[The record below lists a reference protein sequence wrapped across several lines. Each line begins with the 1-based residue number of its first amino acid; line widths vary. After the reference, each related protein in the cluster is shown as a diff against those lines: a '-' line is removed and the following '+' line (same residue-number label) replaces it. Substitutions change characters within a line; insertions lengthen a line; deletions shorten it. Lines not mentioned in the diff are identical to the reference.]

1 MSAILFFPKD
11 IVVSVT
17 VYQHP
22 SLYIKLVLLKSVCAF
37 TTACSRMKTI
47 QCMNICLSE
56 RKLFYLD
63 PHRVQPFV
71 DFSSITDSMD
81 DSFHC
86 AYPSYMDVSHL
97 DPSIAIV
104 RFFLFNILQ

>member
-1 MSAILFFPKD
+1 M
-11 IVVSVT
+11 
-17 VYQHP
+17 Y
-22 SLYIKLVLLKSVCAF
+22 
-37 TTACSRMKTI
+37 
-47 QCMNICLSE
+47 ICLSE

-71 DFSSITDSMD
+71 DFSSVIDNMD

-104 RFFLFNILQ
+104 RFFRLTYFNMLRALRNAFMC